1 MHLLCFDS
9 LFKEWLWQHFID
21 ESIHFRSNR
30 KNLDTCSGPHG
41 PWWGDNRSSSCGF
54 SDLVACSGKRGTGL
68 ATNLQCC
75 CCCREDRRCQWRHW
89 ALLDWQE
96 LKPGPDSWGNQVQKC
111 LAQPAVQGVLF
122 QWLCRIW
129 PNMGEVRKRRRKQPL
144 MISLSLGLSADGF
157 TARPFT
163 VQELPEFWDFPS
175 SWLIVDRSTS
185 FELGK
190 SLNLRSFWSPGR
202 P

>member
-1 MHLLCFDS
+1 M
-9 LFKEWLWQHFID
+9 
-21 ESIHFRSNR
+21 
-30 KNLDTCSGPHG
+30 SGA
-41 PWWGDNRSSSCGF
+41 
-54 SDLVACSGKRGTGL
+54 ACS
-68 ATNLQCC
+68 A
-75 CCCREDRRCQWRHW
+75 RCS
-89 ALLDWQE
+89 L
-96 LKPGPDSWGNQVQKC
+96 SM
-111 LAQPAVQGVLF
+111 AV
-122 QWLCRIW
+122 

-190 SLNLRSFWSPGR
+190 SLNLRSS
-202 P
+202 